1 MNCLDFRRGVFA
13 NPRALD
19 EAALA
24 HANECVTCREFLE
37 RQREMDADL
46 YTALQVPVPDGLA
59 DRILVARGLRP
70 PVRRWPWAIAASL
83 LLTVAAAFAFRAY
96 FAADPLGQEAIQ
108 HVALEPQSF
117 TTVDTVG
124 NDFLPAVL
132 AEQGLKAVGAL
143 GQVTYT
149 RICPMNGRTARH
161 LVIRTAQGPVSL
173 FLMPDDPKQ
182 RHRSLTQA
190 GGMAAITMPAR
201 QGSIAIVAAS
211 ATQAI
216 AVENAL
222 RAI

>member
-13 NPRALD
+13 NPRSLD

-24 HANECVTCREFLE
+24 HTKECATCREFLD
-37 RQREMDADL
+37 RQRELDSDL
-46 YTALQVPVPDGLA
+46 YDALQVPAPDGLA
-59 DRILVARGLRP
+59 DRILVARGVRP
-70 PVRRWPWAIAASL
+70 APRRWPWAIAASVVL
-83 LLTVAAAFAFRAY
+83 AVAVGFAFRTY
-96 FAADPLGQEAIQ
+96 LDVDPLGQEAIQ

-117 TTVDTVG
+117 TEIDTVG
-124 NDFLPAVL
+124 NDFLPAIL
-132 AEQGLKAVGAL
+132 AKQGLKAAVAL

-161 LVIRTAQGPVSL
+161 LVIRTAEGPVSL

-182 RHRSLTQA
+182 RHRSLTEK

-201 QGSIAIVAAS
+201 QGSIAIVASS
-211 ATQAI
+211 AAQAL

>member
-13 NPRALD
+13 NPRTLD

-24 HANECVTCREFLE
+24 HANQCATCREFLA
-37 RQREMDADL
+37 RQRELEADL
-46 YTALQVPVPDGLA
+46 YTALQVPAPDGLA

-70 PVRRWPWAIAASL
+70 AQRRWPWAIAASVVL
-83 LLTVAAAFAFRAY
+83 AIAVGFAFRAY
-96 FAADPLGQEAIQ
+96 FAADALGQEAIQ

-132 AEQGLKAVGAL
+132 AEQGLKAVAAL

-173 FLMPDDPKQ
+173 FLMPDDPRQ
-182 RHRSLTQA
+182 RRRSLTQE

-201 QGSIAIVAAS
+201 QGSIAIVASS
-211 ATQAI
+211 AAQAV

-222 RAI
+222 RGI